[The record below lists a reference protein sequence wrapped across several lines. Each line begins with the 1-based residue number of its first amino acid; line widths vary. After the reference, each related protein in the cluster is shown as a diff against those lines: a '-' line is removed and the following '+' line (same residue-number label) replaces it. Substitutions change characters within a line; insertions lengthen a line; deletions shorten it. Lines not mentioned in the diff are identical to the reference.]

1 MCCCCCCCCGLQE
14 SLVVALTQLYGAF
27 KSTHTAMGK
36 ALSLAKNEIEDAGL
50 FDSM

>member
-1 MCCCCCCCCGLQE
+1 
-14 SLVVALTQLYGAF
+14 VVAQVAQVQPPKGGEP
-27 KSTHTAMGK
+27 AMGK